1 MANPPPPPAWPGQ
14 QQTTEAV
21 APGPYGGFWI
31 RFVAYMI
38 DGLIIS
44 IVAAVMVAIFAAFV
58 VLTGM
63 EHDSK
68 EPSLEIFL
76 GVILVVVALI
86 VANWLYEALMTS
98 SPRGATLGKMAIGVR
113 IVRVDGA
120 QLSFGR
126 ATARHFLKVMITP
139 LVPLTIG
146 YLMAAFTARKRA
158 LHDVLADTLVVKVH

>member
-14 QQTTEAV
+14 LPTIEAV

-44 IVAAVMVAIFAAFV
+44 VAAAVIVAIFAAFV

-63 EHDSK
+63 EYDS
-68 EPSLEIFL
+68 EELSLEIVL
-76 GVILVVVALI
+76 GTVLMVLALI
-86 VANWLYEALMTS
+86 VINWLYEALMTS

-139 LVPLTIG
+139 LVPLAIG

-158 LHDVLADTLVVKVH
+158 LHDVLADTLVVKVP